1 MPTSAVNAICSTKIS
16 TFSMAYLVD
25 TDGRVYPLWLCQ
37 REMNLIEDLTVERFL
52 KDSLNGIQTKILNF
66 KLNRPTF
73 EENTST

>member
-1 MPTSAVNAICSTKIS
+1 
-16 TFSMAYLVD
+16 MAYLVD
-25 TDGRVYPLWLCQ
+25 TDGRVYPLWLRL